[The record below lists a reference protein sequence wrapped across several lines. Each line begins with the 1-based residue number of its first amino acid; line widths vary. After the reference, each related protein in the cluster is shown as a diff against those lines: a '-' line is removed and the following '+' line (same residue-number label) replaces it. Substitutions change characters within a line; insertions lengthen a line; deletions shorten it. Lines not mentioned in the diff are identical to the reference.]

1 MPNRKNVL
9 LGQTILPGKGMLL
22 NLDIAKL
29 HTGTKIEVPI
39 IVQRGKKPGPILL
52 ITGGIHGNEV
62 NGVEII
68 RKLISKKYNRPDCG
82 TVICIPVVNIFG
94 FLNQSRQFPDGRDL
108 NRVFPGSPR
117 GSLASR
123 FAYHLM
129 KEIAPK
135 VDYCI
140 DYHTGAESRFNV
152 PQTRINK
159 DDEQC
164 MELAKVFGA
173 PFVVLAKTREKSFR
187 EALAKMGK
195 KVLLFEGGKS
205 LDINNQITKMGIA
218 GALRVMDHLG
228 MRNFTGELKL
238 MEARSPH
245 PVTIGSSQWI
255 RAKYS
260 GMFHPSISLG
270 SKVSK
275 GDLLGNISD
284 PFGNFE
290 RRVNALTDGYII
302 CINQSPIVN
311 QGDAIFHVAQDQ
323 T

>member
-1 MPNRKNVL
+1 MPNNKFEL
-9 LGQTILPGKGMLL
+9 LGQTVLPGKGILL

-39 IVQRGKKPGPILL
+39 IVQRGKKPGPVLL
-52 ITGGIHGNEV
+52 LTGGIHGNEV
-62 NGVEII
+62 NGVEIV
-68 RKLISKKYNRPDCG
+68 RQLISKKYNRPQCG
-82 TVICIPVVNIFG
+82 TVICMPVVNIFG
-94 FLNQSRQFPDGRDL
+94 FLNQTRQFPDGRDL
-108 NRVFPGSPR
+108 NRVFPGSAR

-123 FAYHLM
+123 FAYHIM
-129 KEIAPK
+129 KEIAPV

-140 DYHTGAESRFNV
+140 DYHTGAESRFNA

-159 DDEQC
+159 DDAES
-164 MELAKVFGA
+164 MELAKVFGS
-173 PFVVLAKTREKSFR
+173 PFVMLANTREKSFR

-205 LDINNQITKMGIA
+205 LDINNGVTQSGIA

-228 MRNFTGELKL
+228 MRDFAQELGQ
-238 MEARSPH
+238 MEAKAKN
-245 PVTIGSSQWI
+245 PVTINKSQWV

-260 GMFHPSISLG
+260 GMFHPYIALG
-270 SKVSK
+270 SEVKK
-275 GDLLGNISD
+275 GDLLGSVSD

-290 RRVNALTDGYII
+290 RSIKAVHDGHII

-311 QGDAIFHVAQDQ
+311 QGDAIFHISQE
-323 T
+323 

>member
-1 MPNRKNVL
+1 MPNTNFEL
-9 LGQTILPGKGMLL
+9 LGHSILPGKGMLL

-39 IVQRGKKPGPILL
+39 IVQRGKKPGPVLL

-68 RKLISKKYNRPDCG
+68 RLLISKKYNRPEVG
-82 TVICIPVVNIFG
+82 TVVCIPVVNIFG
-94 FLNQSRQFPDGRDL
+94 FLNQTREFPDGRDL

-123 FAYHLM
+123 FAYHIM
-129 KEIAPK
+129 KEIAPLA
-135 VDYCI
+135 DYCI
-140 DYHTGAESRFNV
+140 DYHTGGESRFNA

-159 DDEQC
+159 DDVES

-173 PFVVLAKTREKSFR
+173 PFVVLANTREKSFR
-187 EALAKMGK
+187 EAMAKMGK

-205 LDINNQITKMGIA
+205 LDINDMVTQTGIA

-228 MRNFTGELKL
+228 MRNFTEELSL
-238 MEARSPH
+238 MERKSLS
-245 PVTIGSSQWI
+245 PVTIESSQWV

-260 GMFHPSISLG
+260 GMFHPFVALG
-270 SKVSK
+270 AKVKK
-275 GDLLGNISD
+275 GDLLGSVSD

-290 RRVNALTDGYII
+290 RSIKAAATGHVI

-311 QGDAIFHVAQDQ
+311 QGDAILHISQE
-323 T
+323 